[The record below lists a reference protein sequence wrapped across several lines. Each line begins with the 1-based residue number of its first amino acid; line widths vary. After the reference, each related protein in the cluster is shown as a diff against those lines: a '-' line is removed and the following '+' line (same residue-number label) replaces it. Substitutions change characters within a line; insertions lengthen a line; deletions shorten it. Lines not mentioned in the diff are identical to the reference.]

1 MSLDLQHLA
10 DLGCRFVR
18 LASREKRP
26 LGAGWQTK
34 ATGDMEAVESWM
46 AAGSNVGL
54 LLGLA
59 SGVVDVEYDTP
70 AGREQLA
77 AFGVLDIRTPTW
89 RSARGEHRLFR
100 WEPWMPTAAVVHADD
115 LEVRI
120 GGRAA
125 QSVLPPSR
133 HPDGS
138 QYGWLVRPID
148 VDIAAFPAQL
158 LAREVCV

>member
-1 MSLDLQHLA
+1 MHDLDPLA
-10 DLGCRFVR
+10 AIGCRFVR
-18 LASREKRP
+18 LARNEKRP
-26 LGAGWQTK
+26 IGTAWQTK
-34 ATGDMEAVESWM
+34 ATDDLTYVNQWL

-54 LLGLA
+54 LLGPA
-59 SGVVDVEYDTP
+59 SGVVDVEYDDP

-77 AFGVLDIRTPTW
+77 AFGVLDLRTPTW

-100 WEPWMPTAAVVHADD
+100 WEPWMPASAVVHFDD
-115 LEVRI
+115 LEIRI

-138 QYGWLVRPID
+138 RYEWIVSPQEVA
-148 VDIAAFPAQL
+148 VASFPAQL
-158 LAREVCV
+158 LAGVPCHT

>member
-10 DLGCRFVR
+10 EIGCQFVK
-18 LASREKRP
+18 LARREKRP
-26 LGAGWQTK
+26 LGAAWQTK
-34 ATGDMEAVESWM
+34 ATGDLEAVDAWL
-46 AAGSNVGL
+46 AGGHNVGL
-54 LLGLA
+54 LLGPA

-77 AFGVLDIRTPTW
+77 AFGILDIPTPTW
-89 RSARGEHRLFR
+89 RSARGEHRLFL
-100 WEPWMPTAAVVHADD
+100 WEPWMPATAVVHADD

-138 QYGWLVRPID
+138 QYAWVVRPID
-148 VDIAAFPAQL
+148 CPVAAFPAQL
-158 LAREVCV
+158 LAGVAAV